1 MRKRCVAIVSGT
13 RPEVIKLAPVHRAL
27 RASPDLDVRWIH
39 TGQHGEMATD
49 MLRCFGIVPDV
60 ELQRGGGSLGAFS
73 AACRTQ
79 LEALH
84 ARQPWDVCVVQGDTE
99 SAFLGA
105 LASFYARVP
114 LVHVEAGLRTG
125 NLERP
130 FPEEGIRQM
139 ISRVASVHCAPTRA
153 ARSELLREGIA
164 ARKILLTGNT
174 VVDAQRW
181 ICERNGI
188 RREGPPRGGH
198 ILVTAHRREHWG
210 DAMAQTFE
218 AVADVA
224 RAYPARRILFPVHL
238 NPVVLQPASAIL
250 GGLANVALLPPL
262 DYVAMQRALSNAAL
276 LLTDSGGLQEEAPT
290 FGVPTLVLRRETE
303 RPEAVEAG
311 CALLVGPER
320 RNIVAAVTRLLDDAA
335 VAEAMRKV
343 ANPFGDGHAAERVCD
358 AVLRLA
364 GMPVPLR
371 RRAPRQSARA
381 AAAGSAVRAFNGS
394 LRAVARPVPLP
405 MPMPNGAS
413 GSIAGDAA

>member
-1 MRKRCVAIVSGT
+1 MKKRCVAIVSGT
-13 RPEVIKLAPVHRAL
+13 RPEVIKLAPVHRVL
-27 RASPDLDVRWIH
+27 RSLPGLDVRWIH
-39 TGQHGEMATD
+39 TGQHGDMATD
-49 MLRCFGIVPDV
+49 MLRCFGIAPDV
-60 ELQRGGGSLGAFS
+60 ELQREGDSLGAFS
-73 AACRTQ
+73 VACRRQ
-79 LEALH
+79 LEALR

-105 LASFYARVP
+105 LASFYGQVP

-125 NLERP
+125 NLARP

-153 ARSELLREGIA
+153 ARARLLGEGIA

-181 ICERNGI
+181 ICELNDI
-188 RREGPPRGGH
+188 RSDGAPRGGH

-218 AVADVA
+218 AVGDIA
-224 RAYPARRILFPVHL
+224 RAYPVTRILFPVHL
-238 NPVVLQPASAIL
+238 NPVVLQPANAIL
-250 GGLANVALLPPL
+250 GGLANVTLLPPL

-290 FGVPTLVLRRETE
+290 FGVPTLVLRSETE

-320 RNIVAAVTRLLDDAA
+320 RHIVAAVTRLLDDAA
-335 VAEAMRKV
+335 AADAMRKV
-343 ANPFGDGHAAERVCD
+343 ANPFGDGHAAERVGD

-364 GMPVPLR
+364 GSPVPVR
-371 RRAPRQSARA
+371 RPPPRQGTRRSLAGAAARA
-381 AAAGSAVRAFNGS
+381 FDGAI
-394 LRAVARPVPLP
+394 RPVPRPVSLP
-405 MPMPNGAS
+405 VPDGGPGAVA
-413 GSIAGDAA
+413 GSPA